1 MILRRESY
9 VDIVSLQTT
18 VPSEQLVG
26 LQSWAQQHIHNRA
39 HSGCH
44 ADEHTANRECN
55 KTASSLVKHCWLF
68 VRVISLL
75 PFSLPHH
82 FLPLPPSYNLT
93 RLFYLEDNCFT
104 VLCWF
109 LPPTAWISR
118 VYPPLETLAN
128 SPPLEV
134 SKGQWAELPVPVSQ
148 RATGSLLTHRSVH
161 MSAHP
166 PDPSHRLL
174 PLPRPK
180 SSLRL
185 CLSSCPEALF
195 KQLAC
200 ESNLDVH
207 RQKNG

>member
-1 MILRRESY
+1 MISRRESY

-26 LQSWAQQHIHNRA
+26 LQSWAQQHIHDRA

-44 ADEHTANRECN
+44 ADEHTAIRECN

-82 FLPLPPSYNLT
+82 FLPLPASYNLT

-109 LPPTAWISR
+109 LPPNSMNQSCI
-118 VYPPLETLAN
+118 PPSWNARQLPTPRGQQRAVGRAAGACVAACHWLSTHSQECTYV
-128 SPPLEV
+128 SPPSRPFPPPPAPAA
-134 SKGQWAELPVPVSQ
+134 SKVFSASV
-148 RATGSLLTHRSVH
+148 SLL
-161 MSAHP
+161 
-166 PDPSHRLL
+166 L
-174 PLPRPK
+174 PW
-180 SSLRL
+180 
-185 CLSSCPEALF
+185 
-195 KQLAC
+195 
-200 ESNLDVH
+200 
-207 RQKNG
+207 GTI

>member
-1 MILRRESY
+1 MQISSPYR
-9 VDIVSLQTT
+9 
-18 VPSEQLVG
+18 
-26 LQSWAQQHIHNRA
+26 LQSR
-39 HSGCH
+39 
-44 ADEHTANRECN
+44 
-55 KTASSLVKHCWLF
+55 ASSSWACRAERSNIYTIERTAGVTLMSIQPSGS
-68 VRVISLL
+68 VIKPHRASLNTVDFL
-75 PFSLPHH
+75 LESSLSSPSPSLIIFSPCPPHITWH
-82 FLPLPPSYNLT
+82 VS
-93 RLFYLEDNCFT
+93 FT
-104 VLCWF
+104 WRITALQYCVDSCH
-109 LPPTAWISR
+109 PTAWISR
-118 VYPPLETLAN
+118 VYPPLETLPN

-134 SKGQWAELPVPVSQ
+134 SKGQWAEPPVPVSQ